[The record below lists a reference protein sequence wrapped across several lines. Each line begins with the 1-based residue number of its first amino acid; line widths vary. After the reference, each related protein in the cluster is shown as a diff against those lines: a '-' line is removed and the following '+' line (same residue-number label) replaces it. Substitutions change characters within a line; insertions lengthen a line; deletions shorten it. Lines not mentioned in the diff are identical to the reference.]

1 MNMTQLYRISEKTLT
16 GERIHLVPQG
26 EEHAGEMFD
35 VLNDSSLH
43 QFTGGTPPES
53 VHALRK
59 RFARLATR
67 MSPDQSE
74 MWLNWVIITDETRHY
89 IGYVQATVSE
99 MVADIAWVIGRA
111 YQGKGYGTEAAGL
124 MMAALKEAGIRSFT
138 SHIRND
144 HLASQQLAAK
154 LGLSVTGIVENGE
167 DVWRLDLS

>member
-16 GERIHLVPQG
+16 GERIILVPQG

-124 MMAALKEAGIRSFT
+124 MMAALQAAGIK
-138 SHIRND
+138 
-144 HLASQQLAAK
+144 K
-154 LGLSVTGIVENGE
+154 LMANLEQIHSLEKLRDTLLPKLMSGE
-167 DVWRLDLS
+167 VRVAV